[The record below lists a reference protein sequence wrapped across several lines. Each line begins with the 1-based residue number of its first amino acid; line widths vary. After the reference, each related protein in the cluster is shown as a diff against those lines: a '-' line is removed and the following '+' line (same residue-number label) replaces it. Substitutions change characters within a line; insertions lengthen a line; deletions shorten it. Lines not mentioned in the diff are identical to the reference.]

1 MPACYDGE
9 ERKTESGEE
18 AVIRKMKTDD
28 LEDVLQIWLESN
40 LQAHHFW
47 SGAFCLRQKSWF
59 MKKIK
64 REKSWVFWG

>member
-40 LQAHHFW
+40 LQAHHFIEET
-47 SGAFCLRQKSWF
+47 SMSLS
-59 MKKIK
+59 
-64 REKSWVFWG
+64 